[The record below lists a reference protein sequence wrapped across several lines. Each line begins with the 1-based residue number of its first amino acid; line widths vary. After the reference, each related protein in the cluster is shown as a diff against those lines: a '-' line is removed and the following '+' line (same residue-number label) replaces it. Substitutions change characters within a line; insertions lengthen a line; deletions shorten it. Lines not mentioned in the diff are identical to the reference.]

1 MRTMI
6 LKIGKIIKINEED
19 EYEECDNYNNEETDY
34 ISWRNKLIGIM
45 VVQSNNFENSLGVL
59 L

>member
-1 MRTMI
+1 M
-6 LKIGKIIKINEED
+6 IKINEED
-19 EYEECDNYNNEETDY
+19 EYEECDDYNNEETDY

>member
-1 MRTMI
+1 M
-6 LKIGKIIKINEED
+6 IKINEED
-19 EYEECDNYNNEETDY
+19 EYEECDDYNNEETDQ

-45 VVQSNNFENSLGVL
+45 VIQSSNFENSLGEL